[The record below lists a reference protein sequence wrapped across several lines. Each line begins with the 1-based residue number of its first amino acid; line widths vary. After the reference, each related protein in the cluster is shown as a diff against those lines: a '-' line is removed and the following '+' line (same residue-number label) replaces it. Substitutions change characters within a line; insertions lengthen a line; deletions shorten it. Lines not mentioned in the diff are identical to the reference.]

1 MYIKVVLTLLGIGA
15 VAAVIFSIGMCALT
29 DEGSVSYTDI
39 KKSMGVAVP
48 AYALQAHSASPP
60 TTGETVTIDK
70 GTFDIIDI
78 CKIVDTVSFEPEV
91 LDALLLSCADTTH
104 DNCELGPCSCNT
116 NAHYVW
122 LVDDEL
128 NVYSTCVGSDCAD
141 NNEDGYQGVWP

>member
-1 MYIKVVLTLLGIGA
+1 MGIIVVA
-15 VAAVIFSIGMCALT
+15 VVIFSIGMCAFT

-70 GTFDIIDI
+70 GTFEIIDI

-91 LDALLLSCADTTH
+91 LEALLLSCADTTH
-104 DNCELGPCSCNT
+104 DNCEPGPCSCNT

-128 NVYSTCVGSDCAD
+128 NVYSTCVGNDCAD

>member
-1 MYIKVVLTLLGIGA
+1 MVKKVVLTLLGIIVVA
-15 VAAVIFSIGMCALT
+15 VVIFYAGRCALQN
-29 DEGSVSYTDI
+29 DGSVSYMDI
-39 KKSMGVAVP
+39 KMSMGVAVT
-48 AYALQAHSASPP
+48 AYALQAHSVTPP

-78 CKIVDTVSFEPEV
+78 CKIVDTVSFDQEV
-91 LDALLLSCADTTH
+91 LDALLLACADTTH

-122 LVDDEL
+122 LVSDAL
-128 NVYSTCVGSDCAD
+128 NAFSTCVGSDCAD

>member
-1 MYIKVVLTLLGIGA
+1 
-15 VAAVIFSIGMCALT
+15 
-29 DEGSVSYTDI
+29 
-39 KKSMGVAVP
+39 MGVAVP

-70 GTFDIIDI
+70 GTFEIIDI
-78 CKIVDTVSFEPEV
+78 CKIVDTVSFDQEV
-91 LDALLLSCADTTH
+91 LEALLLSCADTTH

-128 NVYSTCVGSDCAD
+128 NVYSTCVGGDCAD